1 MVIVNN
7 QKKEKLPMKNLLK
20 ILLLLFA
27 SSTCIFAQ
35 SDSLTHSRWT
45 NSMVL
50 GFNISQISFQNWTQ
64 GGENSI
70 SWTGIGLIDLIY
82 TANPW
87 ILKNN
92 LKLAY
97 GRTKLGTANYKT
109 NDNELYFETV
119 LSYNVGW
126 PLNPF
131 FSNTIRTVLGNGFD
145 YSKTPAVKTSKFFD
159 PGYVTQSL
167 GFKYSKDKVFSS
179 RLGIAIQ
186 ETFADQFAFLYV
198 DDPST
203 LDKIEKYKIDTGI
216 ESVTEGAYQFL
227 ENMLFTSKLRLFSRF
242 NSLDV
247 WDVRWDN
254 TISAQINKYFTTNL
268 NVLLIYEKRQ
278 SPKTQ
283 LKEALQLGITYRIM

>member
-1 MVIVNN
+1 M
-7 QKKEKLPMKNLLK
+7 QKLFFILTLLMF
-20 ILLLLFA
+20 ISLQ
-27 SSTCIFAQ
+27 IFAQ
-35 SDSLTHSRWT
+35 SDSTQASRW
-45 NSMVL
+45 SKSVVL
-50 GFNISQISFQNWTQ
+50 GFNISQIAFQNWTQ

-70 SWTGIGLIDLIY
+70 SWTGISLIDLVY
-82 TANPW
+82 NANPW

-97 GRTKLGTANYKT
+97 GRTKLGATNYKT
-109 NDNELYFETV
+109 NDNEFYFETV

-131 FSNTIRTVLGNGFD
+131 FSNTVRTVLGNGYD
-145 YSKTPAVKTSKFFD
+145 YSKTPFVQTSKFFD
-159 PGYVTQSL
+159 PGYITQSL
-167 GFKYSKDKVFSS
+167 GFKYSKEKVFSS

-186 ETFADQFAFLYV
+186 ETFADQFATLYV
-198 DDPST
+198 DDPNT
-203 LDKIEKYKIDTGI
+203 IYKIEKYKIDTGI
-216 ESVTEGAYQFL
+216 ESVTEGAYEFL

-268 NVLLIYEKRQ
+268 NVLLVYEKRQ
-278 SPKTQ
+278 SIKTQ
-283 LKEALQLGITYRIM
+283 IKEALQLGITYRIM